1 MNTEFDIPNWV
12 AVITGVIIAFILYL
26 YAVKQSE
33 KNMFIQIERVV
44 SALSLLFSDVGDLS
58 INQKLELKFKKHK
71 NTFTQTI
78 SPVNI
83 DGKSPIDRIIIKLI
97 KNYGEFVYGTEYV
110 LIFEIRNKNYKKN
123 TAELII
129 NMELDFISKQI
140 KIHKIMPTTV
150 SIKFVPVDLGIQELE
165 IYVWESLKEPIP
177 LCKPLTMKINVIK
190 K

>member
-26 YAVKQSE
+26 YATKQSE

-58 INQKLELKFKKHK
+58 INQKLELKFKNHK
-71 NTFTQTI
+71 DTFTQTI

-83 DGKSPIDRIIIKLI
+83 DGKSPIDRIIIKPI
-97 KNYGEFVYGTEYV
+97 KNYSEFIYGTEYV
-110 LIFEIRNKNYKKN
+110 LTFEIRNKNYKKG

-129 NMELDFISKQI
+129 NRKLDFISKQI
-140 KIHKIMPTTV
+140 KIHKIIPTTI
-150 SIKFVPVDLGIQELE
+150 SIKFIPIDLGMQELV
-165 IYVWESLKEPIP
+165 IYVWEDLEEPVP
-177 LCKPLTMKINVIK
+177 LCKPLTMKIKVIK